1 MGGDA
6 VSRVPQDEVVAPGPP
21 PPVPSRVRGPGRFV
35 AGLLT
40 TVFVL
45 VIIAAGL
52 TFVPLPYVTLG
63 PGPATNILGS
73 VDGTPVLSIDGA
85 TTYPTDGSLDFTTVV
100 FDGGPGRTVTVYELL
115 AAWFSPDVDVTPE
128 SAYFPPDTTAEEVET
143 ENAEM
148 MNDSQVVAAA
158 TALRALGTEVP
169 STVMVAA
176 VPDTGPSA
184 GKLEPGDQLVSVDGQ
199 DVSSAQQ
206 VRDIVQPLPAG
217 TDVEVVVRRDGSEVG
232 VDVTTA
238 ESNGVSIIGVL
249 LGLDYDLPITV
260 TLNTGSVGGPS
271 AGLMFSLSI
280 YDQLTPGS
288 LTGGESIAGTGTIE
302 DDGTI
307 GPISGVAQKM
317 VGARD
322 AGARWFLTPAD
333 ECDATSGR
341 VPDGMTVVR
350 VSTFDEARD
359 AVEDIAAG
367 RTDDL
372 PRCD

>member
-1 MGGDA
+1 
-6 VSRVPQDEVVAPGPP
+6 V
-21 PPVPSRVRGPGRFV
+21 V

-40 TVFVL
+40 AVFVL
-45 VIIAAGL
+45 VIVAAGL
-52 TFVPLPYVTLG
+52 TFVSLPYVTLA
-63 PGPATNILGS
+63 PGPATNILGD

-85 TTYPTDGSLDFTTVV
+85 TTYPTDGTLDFTTVV
-100 FDGGPGRTVTVYELL
+100 FDGGPGRTVTVYDLL
-115 AAWFSPDVDVTPE
+115 AAWLSPDVDVTPE
-128 SAYFPPDTTAEEVET
+128 SAYFPPDATAEEVDT

-158 TALRALGTEVP
+158 TAVRALGTEVP
-169 STVMVAA
+169 TTVTVAA
-176 VPDTGPSA
+176 VPEAGPAA
-184 GKLEPGDQLVSVDGQ
+184 GRLEPGDRLLTVDGQ
-199 DVSSAQQ
+199 GVTSAQQ

-217 TDVEVVVRRDGSEVG
+217 TDVEIVVERDGAERTVS
-232 VDVTTA
+232 VTT
-238 ESNGVSIIGVL
+238 EDSDGRSIIGVL

-260 TLNTGSVGGPS
+260 TLNTGSIGGPS

-280 YDQLTPGS
+280 YDRLTPGS

-302 DDGTI
+302 DSGAV

-317 VGARD
+317 VGAHE

-333 ECDATSGR
+333 ECPATVGR

-350 VSTFDEARD
+350 VATFDEAKD

-367 RTDDL
+367 RVDDL